1 MITYVIGNYGEGNG
15 SRVWEC
21 VVLWL
26 RPFSLFFYFLTAQE
40 KKSRLHP
47 RPPKKI
53 FWNWKE
59 LSGQSLEEIG
69 NPNSLGIWVCS

>member
-1 MITYVIGNYGEGNG
+1 MITCVIGNYGEGNG

-40 KKSRLHP
+40 KKPRLP
-47 RPPKKI
+47 PPPKKKNI
-53 FWNWKE
+53 LELKGVIWAVPRRNWK
-59 LSGQSLEEIG
+59 SK
-69 NPNSLGIWVCS
+69 